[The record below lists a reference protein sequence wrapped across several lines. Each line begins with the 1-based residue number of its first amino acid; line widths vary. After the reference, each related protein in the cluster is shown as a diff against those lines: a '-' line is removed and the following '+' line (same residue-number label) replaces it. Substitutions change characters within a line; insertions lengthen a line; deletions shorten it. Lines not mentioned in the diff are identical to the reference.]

1 MALENFTPLSATAGG
16 VLIGFAA
23 VLLMALL
30 GRIAGISGIASNLLP
45 PRAASDWPWRLAFIL
60 GLVLGA
66 RLIAALGLAPLLTFP
81 MGLPAMAVAGL
92 LVGFGAVIGNG
103 CTSGHGVCGI
113 ARLSKRSLVATA
125 TFMLAAIVVTYVVR
139 HVVGG

>member
-1 MALENFTPLSATAGG
+1 MELENFTPVSATVGG

-45 PRAASDWPWRLAFIL
+45 PQVAGDWPWRLAFIL

-66 RLIAALGLAPLLTFP
+66 RLIAALGLAPLLSFP
-81 MGLPAMAVAGL
+81 MALPAMAVAGV
-92 LVGFGAVIGNG
+92 LVGFGAVIGSG

-125 TFMLAAIVVTYVVR
+125 TFMLAAIVVVYIVR

>member
-1 MALENFTPLSATAGG
+1 MALENFTPLSATVGG
-16 VLIGFAA
+16 ILIGFAA

-45 PRAASDWPWRLAFIL
+45 PRVAGDWAWRLAFIL

-66 RLIAALGLAPLLTFP
+66 WLIAALGLAPPLTFP
-81 MGLPAMAVAGL
+81 MGLPGMAVAGF

>member
-1 MALENFTPLSATAGG
+1 MENFTPLSATAGG
-16 VLIGFAA
+16 ILIGFAA

-30 GRIAGISGIASNLLP
+30 GRIAGISGIASDLLLSRP
-45 PRAASDWPWRLAFIL
+45 AADWPWRLAFIL

-66 RLIAALGLAPLLTFP
+66 LLIAALGLAPLLTFP
-81 MGLPAMAVAGL
+81 MALPGMAVAGF

-125 TFMLAAIVVTYVVR
+125 TFMLAAIVVVYVVR